1 MIHAITGS
9 TESLLFF
16 TGLPFI
22 IVLQYGCIECHQLVR
37 FRNTNRFRSNDCW
50 DLVGKKSQAK
60 TVEKS
65 KTNPTKV
72 SEIRNVGVGG
82 GGVTLGTYI

>member
-1 MIHAITGS
+1 MIHAIAGS
-9 TESLLFF
+9 TETLLFF

-37 FRNTNRFRSNDCW
+37 FRNTNRFRSSDCW

-60 TVEKS
+60 TDEKS
-65 KTNPTKV
+65 KGNPAKV
-72 SEIRNVGVGG
+72 SEIMMVGAGG
-82 GGVTLGTYI
+82 GG